1 MSAITITDLRQ
12 DHALGRKAMSCLRG
26 AGAPWVFGWMQ
37 PFVATTPSFAPAVNF
52 FQINNSFYAEQVI
65 DQSKTVNINNSA
77 PNSTITAVLISSMSN
92 TGLVF

>member
-1 MSAITITDLRQ
+1 MSAMTITDLRL
-12 DHALGRKAMSCLRG
+12 DRALDGKTMSGLRG
-26 AGAPWVFGWMQ
+26 AGAPWVFGWIR
-37 PFVATTPSFAPAVNF
+37 PFVAATPSFAPAVNF

-92 TGLVF
+92 TGLAF

>member
-1 MSAITITDLRQ
+1 MGIRLDTA
-12 DHALGRKAMSCLRG
+12 LRG
-26 AGAPWVFGWMQ
+26 GNAQLRSGGGL
-37 PFVATTPSFAPAVNF
+37 F

-92 TGLVF
+92 TGLALG